1 MSRKLK
7 YEPLSYSNLS
17 WFLDAKHGLYFR
29 NGIPLM
35 LNDSEVRFEEC
46 NCEVCKGMMP
56 QEIIDLM
63 FNHKEAGF
71 RILVLHNLLDM
82 QRTFQK
88 ERLKRK

>member
-1 MSRKLK
+1 
-7 YEPLSYSNLS
+7 
-17 WFLDAKHGLYFR
+17 
-29 NGIPLM
+29 M

-63 FNHKEAGF
+63 FNDEEAGF